1 VSEATG
7 KYSLERNHFN
17 MNKFGKPSEEDF
29 LTVSEVVEEMARAA
43 PELLL
48 ARSKCNWVPCLHLF
62 GQQSNIFWH
71 VFHSDQS
78 KHRIP
83 FSLKGLPAVSRFV
96 ERKIEMMVMEEYF
109 FAQDQRAKYMPM
121 RQKTFLIHGLG
132 GMGKT
137 QLAVA
142 FARTHHEKF
151 SAVFWLDGSSVDRLR
166 QSFMTAASELPQ
178 EELTADFKEN
188 LQAERIDADVVVR
201 GVLRWLS
208 LLSNK
213 HWLLIIDNVDRDW
226 NTTDNDPLA
235 YNVRE
240 HFPQGDHGSIL
251 ITSRLAGAAR
261 LFEAELQVDRVD
273 DVQARSM
280 LENNAC
286 RELEGLLGSSI
297 DRL

>member
-1 VSEATG
+1 
-7 KYSLERNHFN
+7 
-17 MNKFGKPSEEDF
+17 
-29 LTVSEVVEEMARAA
+29 
-43 PELLL
+43 
-48 ARSKCNWVPCLHLF
+48 
-62 GQQSNIFWH
+62 

-166 QSFMTAASELPQ
+166 QSFMTAASQIPQ
-178 EELTADFKEN
+178 EELKADVKEN

-286 RELEGLLGSSI
+286 REH
-297 DRL
+297 R